1 MDVAP
6 GQVRWKGQP
15 VVQRGGEPMDL
26 CRQPSVTS
34 RTAPGVT
41 WDACENGSG
50 VTSVQGAFGSRHVGE
65 KSWFS
70 ERLGSLGGREV
81 LGTRQ

>member
-1 MDVAP
+1 MDVAL
-6 GQVRWKGQP
+6 GQVHWKGQP

-41 WDACENGSG
+41 GDACENGSG
-50 VTSVQGAFGSRHVGE
+50 VTSVQGAFGGRRVGE
-65 KSWFS
+65 N
-70 ERLGSLGGREV
+70 LGFLNV
-81 LGTRQ
+81 